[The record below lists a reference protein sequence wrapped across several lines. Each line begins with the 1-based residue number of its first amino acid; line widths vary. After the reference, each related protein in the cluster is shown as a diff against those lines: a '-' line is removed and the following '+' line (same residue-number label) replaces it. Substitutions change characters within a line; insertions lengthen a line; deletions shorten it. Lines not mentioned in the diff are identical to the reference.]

1 MRIKTGVISIK
12 KRRKILK
19 RASGFFGAAHRRYKV
34 AKEQVMHAMRYEF
47 VHRRQRRRDFR
58 SLWISRINA
67 AARMNGLTYSKLIAG
82 LNNAGAD
89 VDRKIL
95 AKLAIEDIAAFA
107 KYVELAKS
115 NLKH

>member
-58 SLWISRINA
+58 RLWISRINA
-67 AARMNGLTYSKLIAG
+67 ASRLNGITYSRLIDGLSKAG
-82 LNNAGAD
+82 VD
-89 VDRKIL
+89 VDRKVL
-95 AKLAIEDIAAFA
+95 AKIAIEDNAAFA
-107 KYVELAKS
+107 KYVELAKA
-115 NLKH
+115 NLK